1 MTTEREYQEGQRRI
15 RKLRRQPPNNNNQLL
30 WIFMG
35 LFVFIG
41 LILVQSY
48 QNRPPQ
54 TIPSNS
60 NQISQ

>member
-1 MTTEREYQEGQRRI
+1 MTTEREYQEAQRRM
-15 RKLRRQPPNNNNQLL
+15 RKLRKQHQNSNNQFL

-35 LFVFIG
+35 IIVFIG
-41 LILVQSY
+41 LMMIQTY
-48 QNRPPQ
+48 QKRSPQ